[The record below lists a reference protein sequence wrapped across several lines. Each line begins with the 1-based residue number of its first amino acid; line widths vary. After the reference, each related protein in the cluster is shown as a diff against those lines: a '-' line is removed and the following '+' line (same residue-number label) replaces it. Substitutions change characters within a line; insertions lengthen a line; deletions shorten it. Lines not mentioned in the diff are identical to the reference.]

1 MTYRELQAKLREY
14 RDRGLTEIRLNSSR
28 EELEA
33 ELERLT
39 IQENEIAE
47 NITIVEFDPNTPMDE
62 CPYYLLGQYGDY
74 KVEET
79 AITADEDEIECTACD
94 GSGFVPIQEEIE
106 EVEEVAITQEEVDP
120 VTKPSINEEIECP
133 YCSGTKEIINYLG
146 NRCNCFCCGGSGKI
160 HPKVIKMIEENET
173 FEGFNASYSNW
184 VEKLEE
190 QQAIPVFNNID
201 IIRPEEITNFLY
213 RLTEAINQARS
224 PPN

>member
-1 MTYRELQAKLREY
+1 MNYRELQAKLREY
-14 RDRGLTEIRLNSSR
+14 RDRGLTEIRLNASR

-94 GSGFVPIQEEIE
+94 GSGFVPIQCEIAIAPE
-106 EVEEVAITQEEVDP
+106 EVEEVTP
-120 VTKPSINEEIECP
+120 VEIVECD
-133 YCSGTKEIINYLG
+133 YCD
-146 NRCNCFCCGGSGKI
+146 GSGKI
-160 HPKVIKMIEENET
+160 FNYFNQKVNCPKCIKTFKSEEQLKAEAKEFVNFLT
-173 FEGFNASYSNW
+173 EGFKILGI
-184 VEKLEE
+184 ED
-190 QQAIPVFNNID
+190 D
-201 IIRPEEITNFLY
+201 IENH
-213 RLTEAINQARS
+213 ARS
-224 PPN
+224 PPY